1 MSYRDEE
8 LLRLRQKA
16 EEFNKQRVSE
26 DTLTEELKES
36 IYDPVTHITKIPVVF
51 EEQEL
56 LDGRITMQVPKD
68 FERLSD
74 EMVKQRFIMES
85 KPQFVYELPYLPF
98 GLTFMITEI
107 PGDEV
112 RIEQMFPYMVRTLTN
127 VGPNVRVL
135 SKAKKVIHGTYIR
148 CFEAIAQT
156 ITEPSYRKV
165 FVFALNGNVV
175 IGCLTCPSRL
185 KKRYQPVME
194 EMLESLQILQ
204 GVFAKED
211 SENE

>member
-51 EEQEL
+51 EELEL
-56 LDGRITMQVPKD
+56 LDGRITMRVPKD

-74 EMVKQRFIMES
+74 DMVRQRFIMDS

-98 GLTFMITEI
+98 GLTFMLTEI
-107 PGDEV
+107 QGDEA
-112 RIEQMFPYMVRTLTN
+112 RIEQMFPYMLRTLKN
-127 VGPNVRVL
+127 VGPHVRV
-135 SKAKKVIHGTYIR
+135 I
-148 CFEAIAQT
+148 
-156 ITEPSYRKV
+156 
-165 FVFALNGNVV
+165 
-175 IGCLTCPSRL
+175 
-185 KKRYQPVME
+185 
-194 EMLESLQILQ
+194 
-204 GVFAKED
+204 
-211 SENE
+211 

>member
-1 MSYRDEE
+1 MAYRDEE

-26 DTLTEELKES
+26 DTLEEELKES
-36 IYDPVTHITKIPVVF
+36 IYDPATHITKIPVVF
-51 EEQEL
+51 EEREL
-56 LDGRITMQVPKD
+56 LDGRITMRVPKD

-74 EMVKQRFIMES
+74 DMVRQQFIMDS

-98 GLTFMITEI
+98 GLTFMLTEI
-107 PGDEV
+107 QGDEA
-112 RIEQMFPYMVRTLTN
+112 RIDQMFPYMLRTLKN

-135 SKAKKVIHGTYIR
+135 SKGKKVVHGTYIR
-148 CFEAIAQT
+148 WFEAVAQT
-156 ITEPSYRKV
+156 ITEPSYRTV
-165 FVFALNGNVV
+165 FVFALNGRVV

-204 GVFAKED
+204 ELAKED
-211 SENE
+211 GENE